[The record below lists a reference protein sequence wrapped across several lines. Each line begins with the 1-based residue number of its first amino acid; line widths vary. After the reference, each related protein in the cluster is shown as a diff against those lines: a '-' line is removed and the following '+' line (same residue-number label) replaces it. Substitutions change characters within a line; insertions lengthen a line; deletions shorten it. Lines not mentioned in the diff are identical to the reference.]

1 MFDSVGDVEDAAPVI
16 AYAAA
21 GGPTHR
27 GGSGGKMVSA
37 VAVESTANATSRGAA
52 CDVATDRVVSI
63 EA

>member
-52 CDVATDRVVSI
+52 YVNMLIC
-63 EA
+63 